1 MLGVEGGFADDS
13 LFCVACQDILALQVV
28 GFEGVYRALN
38 RAGDV
43 FVAGVVGQRALLIV
57 RRHL

>member
-57 RRHL
+57 